1 MGLLLIGFSMT
12 QTYRIERHIKVDFVM
27 IRTPES
33 LRKFLRC
40 LSIGLC
46 TLFFLFVV
54 WRLFLYAH
62 DLQVY
67 GEKSLT
73 VKIPLFPFAYALAV
87 AFVPMLLAVPLK
99 FYRALKG

>member
-1 MGLLLIGFSMT
+1 MVTIF
-12 QTYRIERHIKVDFVM
+12 
-27 IRTPES
+27 
-33 LRKFLRC
+33 
-40 LSIGLC
+40 
-46 TLFFLFVV
+46 
-54 WRLFLYAH
+54 FLYAH

-99 FYRALKG
+99 FYRVLKG